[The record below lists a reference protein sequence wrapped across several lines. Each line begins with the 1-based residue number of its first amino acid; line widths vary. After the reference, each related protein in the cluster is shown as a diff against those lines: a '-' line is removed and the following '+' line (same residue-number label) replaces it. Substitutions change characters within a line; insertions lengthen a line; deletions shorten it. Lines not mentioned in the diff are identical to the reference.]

1 MKIFLSIFVATLLLT
16 ACGGGQKE
24 GNTKTE
30 KDYEK
35 TKESLEQTEQK
46 NPAKFITVDGD
57 KKKNL
62 LGQTVVR
69 ADINNNAKIVTYK
82 DVDVKITFYSKT
94 GTVLEEDHETVYE
107 NIAPGTSVHFK
118 SKFFTPKGTD
128 SVGFKVVEAK
138 Y

>member
-1 MKIFLSIFVATLLLT
+1 MKIFLPIFMATLLLT

-24 GNTKTE
+24 GDTKSE

-35 TKESLEQTEQK
+35 SKESLEQTEQK

-94 GTVLEEDHETVYE
+94 GTVLEEDHETIYE

-128 SVGFKVVEAK
+128 SVSFKVVDAK

>member
-1 MKIFLSIFVATLLLT
+1 MKIFLSIFTATLLLT

-24 GNTKTE
+24 SDAKAE
-30 KDYEK
+30 KNYEK
-35 TKESLEQTEQK
+35 SKESLEQTEQK

-69 ADINNNAKIVTYK
+69 ADISNNAKIVTYK

-107 NIAPGTSVHFK
+107 NIAPGASVHFK

-128 SVGFKVVEAK
+128 SVGFKAVDAK